1 MYNRR
6 ITDIEIN
13 TKNAMKKIVLTL
25 ILAWLTWT
33 GTAQGFVR
41 IDTVYTPYF
50 DFDYESWIADS
61 THPLLTVQGSL
72 VLPPPSRTHHPSGC
86 LWRQDGVQLH

>member
-13 TKNAMKKIVLTL
+13 KKNAMRKIVLTL

-50 DFDYESWIADS
+50 DFDYESWLADS

-72 VLPPPSRTHHPSGC
+72 CLPPPSRTHHPSGC
-86 LWRQDGVQLH
+86 LWRQDGV

>member
-1 MYNRR
+1 MR
-6 ITDIEIN
+6 
-13 TKNAMKKIVLTL
+13 KIVLTL

-50 DFDYESWIADS
+50 DFDYESWLADS

-72 VLPPPSRTHHPSGC
+72 CLPP
-86 LWRQDGVQLH
+86 L